1 MEKNFLRLPSL
12 PLVAITRN
20 CSQKPSY
27 KDLLPHRSL
36 SLNITSAHKK
46 LMEFILE
53 LKVSA
58 RRFLIALS
66 WRRKWRKSLSRW
78 LKKRSQL
85 LRWDQPTQ
93 SMGPHTS
100 AYTVTE
106 SLPPKTGG
114 SMTSETVQSN
124 LTFSIKRTTSITAK
138 SAMMIL
144 LREMNS

>member
-1 MEKNFLRLPSL
+1 MEKNFLRLPGL
-12 PLVAITRN
+12 PLVVITRN
-20 CSQKPSY
+20 CFQKPSY

-78 LKKRSQL
+78 LIKRSQL
-85 LRWDQPTQ
+85 LRLDQPTQ
-93 SMGPHTS
+93 SMVLHTS
-100 AYTVTE
+100 AYIVTE
-106 SLPPKTGG
+106 SLPPKTGEN
-114 SMTSETVQSN
+114 MTKEAVQIGLICSKRR
-124 LTFSIKRTTSITAK
+124 TASISAK
-138 SAMMIL
+138 SAMKVL

>member
-12 PLVAITRN
+12 PLASITQN
-20 CSQKPSY
+20 CSQRPSY
-27 KDLLPHRSL
+27 KDLLPLRSL

-78 LKKRSQL
+78 LIKRSQL

-93 SMGPHTS
+93 SMVPHTS
-100 AYTVTE
+100 AYIVTE

-114 SMTSETVQSN
+114 SMTSEPVQSN

-138 SAMMIL
+138 SAIKIL

>member
-12 PLVAITRN
+12 PLASITRN

-66 WRRKWRKSLSRW
+66 
-78 LKKRSQL
+78 
-85 LRWDQPTQ
+85 
-93 SMGPHTS
+93 
-100 AYTVTE
+100 
-106 SLPPKTGG
+106 
-114 SMTSETVQSN
+114 
-124 LTFSIKRTTSITAK
+124 
-138 SAMMIL
+138 
-144 LREMNS
+144 

>member
-78 LKKRSQL
+78 LIKRSQL

-93 SMGPHTS
+93 SMVPHTS
-100 AYTVTE
+100 AYIVTE
-106 SLPPKTGG
+106 SLPPKTGE
-114 SMTSETVQSN
+114 SMTKEPVQN
-124 LTFSIKRTTSITAK
+124 GLTFSKKRTTSISAK
-138 SAMMIL
+138 SAMKTL
-144 LREMNS
+144 PKEMNS

>member
-1 MEKNFLRLPSL
+1 MEKNFLRLPCL
-12 PLVAITRN
+12 LLVAITLN

-27 KDLLPHRSL
+27 NDLLPHRSL
-36 SLNITSAHKK
+36 SLNIKSAHKN

-78 LKKRSQL
+78 LIKRSQL

-93 SMGPHTS
+93 SMVPHTS
-100 AYTVTE
+100 AYIVTE
-106 SLPPKTGG
+106 SLPPHTGE
-114 SMTSETVQSN
+114 SMTKEPVQSG
-124 LTFSIKRTTSITAK
+124 LICSQKRTTSITAK
-138 SAMMIL
+138 SAMKIL
-144 LREMNS
+144 LREINS

>member
-1 MEKNFLRLPSL
+1 MEKNFLWFPSL

-27 KDLLPHRSL
+27 KDLHPHRSL

-58 RRFLIALS
+58 RRFLIFLN

-78 LKKRSQL
+78 LIKRSQL
-85 LRWDQPTQ
+85 LRWNRPTQ
-93 SMGPHTS
+93 SMVTHTS
-100 AYTVTE
+100 AYIVTE
-106 SLPPKTGG
+106 SLPPKTGE
-114 SMTSETVQSN
+114 SMTKEPVQN
-124 LTFSIKRTTSITAK
+124 GLTFSKKRTTSISAK
-138 SAMMIL
+138 SAMKTL
-144 LREMNS
+144 PKEMNS

>member
-12 PLVAITRN
+12 PLASITRN
-20 CSQKPSY
+20 CSQRSSY

-66 WRRKWRKSLSRW
+66 WRRKWRKNLSRW
-78 LKKRSQL
+78 LIKRSQL

-93 SMGPHTS
+93 SMVLHTS
-100 AYTVTE
+100 AYIVTE
-106 SLPPKTGG
+106 SLPPKTGE
-114 SMTSETVQSN
+114 SMTKETVQSN
-124 LTFSIKRTTSITAK
+124 LTSSIKSTTSITAK
-138 SAMMIL
+138 FAMMIL
-144 LREMNS
+144 LRGMNS

>member
-12 PLVAITRN
+12 PLVSINQN

-27 KDLLPHRSL
+27 KDLLTHRSL

-58 RRFLIALS
+58 RRFLIVLS
-66 WRRKWRKSLSRW
+66 WRRKWSKSLSRW
-78 LKKRSQL
+78 LIKRSQL

-93 SMGPHTS
+93 SMVPNTS
-100 AYTVTE
+100 AYIVTE
-106 SLPPKTGG
+106 SLPPKTGE
-114 SMTSETVQSN
+114 SMTKEPVQN
-124 LTFSIKRTTSITAK
+124 GLTFSKKRTTSISAK
-138 SAMMIL
+138 SAIKTL
-144 LREMNS
+144 PKEMNS